1 MKSKYHFALKF
12 FHDTKN
18 FEQLELCY
26 KEIEGFLNNFNEFK
40 FFIELNLNKLDEKL
54 EAQLDYEER
63 SLVQSEDFQTIFNDY
78 RLRNCETVF
87 SSYNYNFE
95 LFKFALEKIFE
106 DERKEKEKIE
116 AKEKERIAKEKL
128 NNPSKGYSYG
138 FWVGVVFFTAMVILL
153 GSNYN
158 KMFI

>member
-12 FHDTKN
+12 FNDTKN

-26 KEIEGFLNNFNEFK
+26 KEIERFLDNFREFQ
-40 FFIELNLNKLDEKL
+40 FYIELNINKLDPKL

-63 SLVQSEDFQTIFNDY
+63 RIIESEEFQVIFNDY
-78 RLRNCETVF
+78 RLRNCETTF
-87 SSYNYNFE
+87 SNYNYNFE
-95 LFKFALEKIFE
+95 LFKYALEKIFE

-116 AKEKERIAKEKL
+116 AKEKERLAKEKL
-128 NNPSKGYSYG
+128 NNPSKGYSFG
-138 FWVGVVFFTAMVILL
+138 FWVGIVFLTAMVILL

-158 KMFI
+158 KMFV